1 MAQGDLPEAPKWY
14 RLAVA
19 DRLLKS
25 APENAGWQ
33 RDLSVSYD
41 KIGDVLEAGGNL
53 FEALKTYQESLA
65 IRDRLAKADP
75 NNADRQ
81 HDLVMSQDR
90 VATPK
95 AVINGGVEAERVAVN
110 GRVEGPIRGSEVVLK
125 SRAHVVGD
133 IQHQCLC
140 VEPGAYFEGRST
152 RPSETNVRKAKLTAR
167 LQRVNEL
174 NI

>member
-1 MAQGDLPEAPKWY
+1 VALRPNDELQTKLDQATSENKSAQSRLEDKQSHLLGVGDMLMAQGDLPEALKWY

-53 FEALKTYQESLA
+53 FEALKTYQERHA

-81 HDLVMSQDR
+81 RDLAMSQDR

-95 AVINGGVEAERVAVN
+95 AVINGGM
-110 GRVEGPIRGSEVVLK
+110 
-125 SRAHVVGD
+125 
-133 IQHQCLC
+133 
-140 VEPGAYFEGRST
+140 
-152 RPSETNVRKAKLTAR
+152 
-167 LQRVNEL
+167 
-174 NI
+174 